1 MTKRM
6 KKPVSFLLAVVMV
19 ASMFAAVPFTAG
31 ATAYGALVYSDDL
44 QAGDTLVNDCFLE
57 NNGYTIFLKGGTY
70 SDDSYSIDGYIPSED
85 LLIIPGSF
93 SRLEFDDNM
102 PVIYTSDIFTS
113 YIFVD
118 AEGNRSDTIYVL
130 AVDHDHSEITL
141 GGFDPDQAAADTVT
155 GLIDAIGTVEYTAE
169 SKALIDAA
177 REAYDALT
185 DVQKARVTNYT
196 DLTDAETAYAA
207 LEAAADAAA
216 ANAVMD
222 EIDAIGTV
230 EYTAESKALIDAARE
245 AYDALTD
252 AQKALVTNYTDLT
265 DAETSYAAL
274 ELAAGEYVLTVIVG
288 EKTTRIR
295 GNNEDTVTLPAA
307 EPPTGYTFN
316 GYIKSGYGTLTEED
330 GVYTF
335 LFDSGDATLTAKL
348 KQNRYYIHFDGNGN
362 ISSRPGNMNDK
373 PCYYDRPAKLTKN
386 AFNYTG
392 MDFVG
397 WNTEPD
403 GSGVAYKDQELVK
416 NQITE
421 YDAKITLYA
430 QWTDQRCEV
439 TLVYPDEVDL
449 QNPTYIVESG
459 GTVTPEQ
466 FLNAGNADGH
476 YRFASSEQELTGIT
490 GDTTI
495 EVQYTFEPHDFGE
508 GMIQI
513 EPTCT
518 ERGTI
523 VQACRDC
530 GYLRTTYLPA
540 EHQGLVIT
548 EGYAETCT
556 EDGLSDAVD
565 CLVCGENLTEAV
577 EIPASGHYDE
587 DEDGYCDVCG
597 FAINAVDE
605 MSVTIKDTIGVN
617 FLLDLDN
624 YEGVDS
630 VTVKYKDFSGNLVEK
645 TVLKNKMTVEDGK
658 YKLSIDIA
666 PAQLADVISVTVG
679 NTTYT
684 QSVLAYCEELKSG
697 DCEQRYKDVA
707 IALENYAQAAN
718 DVFNYSDDTIANI
731 GGLDPTAAQ
740 NAQIVFTD
748 GTGMVN
754 GASFMALTKPEFRF
768 YVKDDIDEA
777 AAIAYNQA
785 GVTATMDGGSDTL
798 NARFVKKSDD
808 SILIEV
814 TGVSA
819 ENMDKE
825 ITVTVTGLGTIT
837 FNGNAFAKAM
847 AKSSN
852 PEQQRLGAALYNYG
866 DAAKT
871 CFADDVEKIVDLSTL
886 DGDYEAQNGDVLTG
900 TLAGDYKITIA
911 DSAAVTLKNA
921 VITCL
926 TNDACFAGITPL
938 GDATITLEGANV
950 VKNGNYAYPGIY
962 VPENKT
968 LTIDGAGSLDASSD
982 VNDGGTGCGIGGGD
996 HISAGNIVINGGTIT
1011 ANGGNEAA
1019 GIGCGP
1025 EADSG
1030 DIVINSG
1037 KVTAYGGHKSA
1048 GIGSGVMGNCGDIV
1062 INGGTV
1068 TATGGYEGV
1077 GIGSGACGSCDDITI
1092 SGGTVT
1098 AEAGYGWYCPGIG
1111 AGKERATCGNIL
1123 IKNTVTEVWA
1133 VANAENAP
1141 VGAGQSS
1148 TCGTVRIESGANVNL
1163 V

>member
-6 KKPVSFLLAVVMV
+6 KRPVSFLLAVVMV
-19 ASMFAAVPFTAG
+19 VSLFAAVPFTAG
-31 ATAYGALVYSDDL
+31 ATAYGALVYSSDL
-44 QAGDTLVNDCFLE
+44 QVGDTLVYDCFLE
-57 NNGYTIFLKGGTY
+57 GNGYTIYLKGGTY
-70 SDDSYSIDGYIPSED
+70 SDDSYSIEGYIPSED
-85 LLIIPGSF
+85 LLISPGSF

-141 GGFDPDQAAADTVT
+141 GGFDPDQAAADTVIA
-155 GLIDAIGTVEYTAE
+155 LIDAIGTVEYTAASE
-169 SKALIDAA
+169 ALIDAA

-185 DVQKARVTNYT
+185 DVQKAR
-196 DLTDAETAYAA
+196 
-207 LEAAADAAA
+207 
-216 ANAVMD
+216 
-222 EIDAIGTV
+222 
-230 EYTAESKALIDAARE
+230 
-245 AYDALTD
+245 
-252 AQKALVTNYTDLT
+252 VTNYTDLT

-295 GNNEDTVTLPAA
+295 GNNEDAVTLPAA

-362 ISSRPGNMNDK
+362 IDSRPGHMNDK

-449 QNPTYIVESG
+449 QNPTYNVESG

-476 YRFASSEQELTGIT
+476 YRFISSEQELTGIT

-523 VQACRDC
+523 VQVCRDC

-707 IALENYAQAAN
+707 SALEQYAQAAN
-718 DVFNYSDDTIANI
+718 VVFDYSADTITDIAD
-731 GGLDPTAAQ
+731 LDKDAVTAYADV
-740 NAQIVFTD
+740 VFTD
-748 GTGMVN
+748 GTNKVT

-768 YVKDDIDEA
+768 YTAGITEQQGYD
-777 AAIAYNQA
+777 YNKT
-785 GVTATMDGGSDTL
+785 GVTAAMDSAKPDTL
-798 NARFVKKSDD
+798 NARFVKKADGKV
-808 SILIEV
+808 LLEV

-819 ENMDKE
+819 ENMDKTV
-825 ITVTVTGLGTIT
+825 TVTVTGLGDIT

-847 AKSSN
+847 AKSTD
-852 PEQQRLGAALYNYG
+852 PAQADLGAALYNYG
-866 DAAKT
+866 AAAKA
-871 CFADDVEKIVDLSTL
+871 CFGAGKTVDLGTL
-886 DGDYEAQNGDVLTG
+886 DDDYEAQNGDVLTG

-911 DSAAVTLKNA
+911 DSAAVTLKDA

-968 LTIDGAGSLDASSD
+968 LTIDGAGSLDASSS
-982 VNDGGTGCGIGGGD
+982 VNDGCTGCGIGGGD

-1011 ANGGNEAA
+1011 ANGGSEAA

-1030 DIVINSG
+1030 YIVING
-1037 KVTAYGGHKSA
+1037 GTVTAYGGHKSA
-1048 GIGSGVMGNCGDIV
+1048 GIGSGVMGNCGDII

-1111 AGKERATCGNIL
+1111 AGKEQATCGNIL

-1133 VANAENAP
+1133 VANAENAA